1 MMSTNNNQNRIDVK
15 NLCSRK
21 LLELCASRAV
31 ADAELNAVID
41 ELQLRRHYLNELE
54 RLQSPQ
60 ATRH

>member
-1 MMSTNNNQNRIDVK
+1 MMNTDNNQHRLDVK

-31 ADAELNAVID
+31 ADAELGAIID

-54 RLQSPQ
+54 RLAPH